1 MIATINKQTL
11 ITMLHTN
18 TEAICNK
25 YINDKTLGYK
35 PNYNDVVR
43 FLVTNTTITNE
54 DNTEAMFEE
63 EEVLEFFSDFALVL
77 YNTDI
82 HRGALPFIFARTI
95 TLRNGQIV
103 DYIKLR
109 NGYTAYLYTR
119 PYTVCKKR
127 KPRATRVV

>member
-1 MIATINKQTL
+1 
-11 ITMLHTN
+11 MLHTN
-18 TEAICNK
+18 TEVICNK
-25 YINDKTLGYK
+25 YINDKDLGYK
-35 PNYNDVVR
+35 PTYKDLVR
-43 FLVTNTTITNE
+43 FLIANTRITNE
-54 DNTEAMFEE
+54 DNIEAMFEDE
-63 EEVLEFFSDFALVL
+63 EKLEFFSDFAIVL

-82 HRGALPFIFARTI
+82 HRGALPFIFARTM

-119 PYTVCKKR
+119 PYSVCKKR